1 MGKERTHDLWPV
13 EVLLLDEAE
22 GCFDGFVDGDLD
34 CDLLGLIDGNSTA
47 A

>member
-1 MGKERTHDLWPV
+1 MEKGRTHDLWPV
-13 EVLLLDEAE
+13 EGLLLGEAE

-34 CDLLGLIDGNSTA
+34 CDLLWLIDGNSTA